1 MVLRVCLHSL
11 VCSFLIPSSE
21 AEKSALSSTFC
32 HLYWIF
38 TAPFSL
44 FCGPLLLHWGVLVVL
59 VVLKKKKNKQKPSC
73 SAGDGEIWVQ
83 FLGWADSLE
92 KTMAAHSS
100 ILAWRIPWTEE
111 PSGLY
116 SPQCHKRFGHDRS
129 NSARLHCYY
138 TGPSFI
144 IQDNL
149 PTLSSTVW

>member
-59 VVLKKKKNKQKPSC
+59 VVLKKKKTNKNPPAVQEMGRYGFNS
-73 SAGDGEIWVQ
+73 WVGQ
-83 FLGWADSLE
+83 
-92 KTMAAHSS
+92 
-100 ILAWRIPWTEE
+100 IRWRRQW
-111 PSGLY
+111 
-116 SPQCHKRFGHDRS
+116 
-129 NSARLHCYY
+129 
-138 TGPSFI
+138 
-144 IQDNL
+144 L
-149 PTLSSTVW
+149 PTPVFLPGESHGQRSLVGCTVHSVTKDLDMTEATQHVCTAITLDPPS